1 MFTSVRK
8 YFLKPVSEVHS
19 NPNLHNT
26 MPGTRFAHYI
36 GDFDLTKKI
45 QNYISVGQ
53 YWVRIGVDNILGSRK
68 YSFSAPRRPFR
79 MTGYVF
85 NAYGSRAIDS
95 ALFYNS
101 ISRGSSSKDIESNV
115 VTTFDVVKPFLLI
128 RRKWASVYLRR
139 SALEADL
146 FFTCKIQVNLLV
158 LPVAKITQ
166 IYR

>member
-1 MFTSVRK
+1 MTILSTHR
-8 YFLKPVSEVHS
+8 
-19 NPNLHNT
+19 
-26 MPGTRFAHYI
+26 
-36 GDFDLTKKI
+36 
-45 QNYISVGQ
+45 
-53 YWVRIGVDNILGSRK
+53 VDNILGSRK

-128 RRKWASVYLRR
+128 RRKWASATDVSKHWSELPNCSKWFDSTLSPIPCAAMFWSVVFANSPSQIMRIR
-139 SALEADL
+139 SLSIS
-146 FFTCKIQVNLLV
+146 TH
-158 LPVAKITQ
+158 
-166 IYR
+166 